1 MSKSAVVFGA
11 SGVTGWSFVN
21 EILSDYPEKNIWKR
35 VHGLNNRPLA
45 PNQTQWPEDPRLNLV
60 SGIDLLAHSQE
71 SLNKELVE
79 KIPDIGEVTHVYY
92 LAYKAGMDVQ
102 KELDE
107 AVEMFSK
114 AVTAMDKLCPK
125 LEYVVLQIGSKIY
138 GCHLLAALPW
148 FDEVAPPGTTGPKL
162 PPPPLKESY
171 PRIPSPYAEMLFY
184 HAQNDWIANY
194 AKDKKWSWIETRPDL
209 IIGYVPNQNFYSLGT
224 SMGIYLS
231 LYKEIHG
238 EGAECPFPGNQGVWK
253 ALSND
258 SSSDMI
264 ARQTIHLTLSP
275 TTKKGEAYNVAD
287 SKTPSNWEQKWPI
300 LCSYFGLKATGPG
313 AAPVDVRKFIN
324 DNMETWLAMEK
335 KYGLQ
340 HGHVDGG
347 RGLQIAESMLMTKF
361 DFDRQFDMT
370 KMYSTGFTEERG
382 TKETWGTVFNRMRN
396 AKIIP

>member
-1 MSKSAVVFGA
+1 
-11 SGVTGWSFVN
+11 
-21 EILSDYPEKNIWKR
+21 
-35 VHGLNNRPLA
+35 
-45 PNQTQWPEDPRLNLV
+45 
-60 SGIDLLAHSQE
+60 
-71 SLNKELVE
+71 
-79 KIPDIGEVTHVYY
+79 
-92 LAYKAGMDVQ
+92 
-102 KELDE
+102 
-107 AVEMFSK
+107 
-114 AVTAMDKLCPK
+114 
-125 LEYVVLQIGSKIY
+125 
-138 GCHLLAALPW
+138 
-148 FDEVAPPGTTGPKL
+148 
-162 PPPPLKESY
+162 
-171 PRIPSPYAEMLFY
+171 MLFY

-231 LYKEIHG
+231 LYKEVHG

-275 TTKKGEAYNVAD
+275 HTKKGEAYNVAD
-287 SKTPSNWEQKWPI
+287 SKTPANWEQKWPV

-313 AAPVDVRKFIN
+313 ATPIDVRKFIN

-361 DFDRQFDMT
+361 DFDRHFDMS
-370 KMYSTGFTEERG
+370 KMYSTGFTEERS
-382 TKETWGTVFNRMRN
+382 TKQTWGTVFDRMRK